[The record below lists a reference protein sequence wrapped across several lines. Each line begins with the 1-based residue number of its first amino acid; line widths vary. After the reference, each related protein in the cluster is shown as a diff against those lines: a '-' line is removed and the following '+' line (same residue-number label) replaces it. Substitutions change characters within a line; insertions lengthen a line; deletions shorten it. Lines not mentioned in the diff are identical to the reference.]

1 MKKLFGQDGLLAKTL
16 PGYEPRPGQEQMA
29 IAVYQSLE
37 SGYRSNSIGSAGY
50 EDFSSGSTSYGRM
63 LAVEAETG
71 IGKTLAYLIPAALS
85 RQKIVISTGT
95 LNLQEQI
102 LTKEIPFIQQHIDPE
117 ISALC
122 VKGRQNYLCLYRWHH
137 FLSDQQQRLFYDEEG
152 LRKIN
157 AWLRHT
163 ASGDRAELS
172 WLPDDSPLW
181 REISSTASQCLGN
194 HCPDEPRCFLNLLRK
209 KAGAARILIVN
220 HHLFFSDLAL
230 RHGKFGEVL
239 PRYESVI
246 FDEAHH
252 IEKIATTYFG
262 ISFSHY
268 QVLDLSNDIERLAKA
283 ELDSKERKRT
293 SQILST
299 LIEQTDHFF
308 SLFPKEK
315 GKFPLVDLIE
325 NKSWWENEIQA
336 LAVRLSRLGE
346 HLRHLAVNEEIWNTM
361 ERRRAELAANLH
373 SIISDLS
380 SGVHEHD
387 QSNVR
392 WFERR
397 EKTVTLCASPI
408 EIATILQ
415 ETLYEKIKSCIFTS
429 ATLGVGGKFGYFLE
443 TLGLP
448 PETSTISLPSPFDY
462 AGRTLLYIPNH
473 EKGGFPPPGQENYLE
488 KTQQRIYDILLA
500 SRGRA
505 LVLFTSINAMKSV
518 HRFLIDRIPFPVLL
532 QGEAPKNALLEI
544 FQQEANSILL
554 AVASFWEGVNVP
566 GEALS
571 CVIIDK
577 LPFEVPS
584 DPVIMARIN
593 KIKQEGGNPFFDF
606 QVPRA
611 ILSLRQ
617 GIGRLM
623 RKSTDKGLLAIMDIR
638 LFAKGYGRLFLQS
651 LPPSP
656 ITRTLSD
663 VQAFFSKK

>member
-29 IAVYQSLE
+29 VAVHQTLE
-37 SGYRSNSIGSAGY
+37 GDCRSKGSDAAEY
-50 EDFSSGSTSYGRM
+50 EDLSSGSSSYGRM

-85 RQKIVISTGT
+85 RQKIIISTGT

-102 LTKEIPFIQQHIDPE
+102 LTKEIPFIQQHISPG

-137 FLSDQQQRLFYDEEG
+137 FLSDQRQRLFYDEG
-152 LRKIN
+152 TLGKIN

-163 ASGDRAELS
+163 ESGDRAELP
-172 WLPDDSPLW
+172 WLPDDAPLW

-194 HCPDEPRCFLNLLRK
+194 HCPDEPGCFLNLLRK
-209 KAGAARILIVN
+209 RAGAARLLIVN

-252 IEKIATTYFG
+252 IENIATIYFG

-268 QVLDLSNDIERLAKA
+268 QVLDLSNDIERLAKT

-293 SQILST
+293 SQILGA
-299 LIEQTDHFF
+299 LIEQMDHFAN
-308 SLFPKEK
+308 LFPKEK
-315 GKFPLVDLIE
+315 GKFPLVDLIG
-325 NKSWWENEIQA
+325 NKPWWENEIQA
-336 LAVRLSRLGE
+336 LAGRLKRLEE
-346 HLRHLAVNEEIWNTM
+346 HLRHLAVNEEIWNAM
-361 ERRRAELAANLH
+361 ERRCLELAANL
-373 SIISDLS
+373 DRVTRDTS
-380 SGVHEHD
+380 SGIRGQD
-387 QSNVR
+387 YSYVR

-397 EKTVTLCASPI
+397 EKTVTLSASPI
-408 EIATILQ
+408 EIVSVLR
-415 ETLYEKIKSCIFTS
+415 ESLYDKIKSCIFTS

-448 PETSTISLPSPFDY
+448 PETPTISLPSPFDY

-473 EKGGFPPPGQENYLE
+473 EIDGFPPPGQENYLE
-488 KTQQRIYDILLA
+488 KTQQRIYEILLA

-518 HRFLIDRIPFPVLL
+518 HRFLVDRIPFPVMI
-532 QGEAPKNALLEI
+532 QGEAPKNILLET
-544 FQQEANSILL
+544 FQKEADSILL

-566 GEALS
+566 GESLS

-593 KIKQEGGNPFFDF
+593 KIRQEGGNPFFDF

-623 RKSTDKGLLAIMDIR
+623 RKSTDKGLLAIMDVR
-638 LFAKGYGRLFLQS
+638 LFAKGYGRLFLKS

-656 ITRTLSD
+656 ITRSLSD